1 MKKIMLTALAAVA
14 MAGAASAASAQPYG
28 GYDRGGYGYDRGYRV
43 DRYDSRDLNA
53 RQSDLRKRVDWAV
66 RSGRV
71 SRGEGQYLRNEIR
84 DINQLERRF
93 RNHGGLDQ
101 RELRIMHQR
110 LDRLEGRMQ
119 RFAWNG
125 YR

>member
-14 MAGAASAASAQPYG
+14 MAGAAGAASAQPYG
-28 GYDRGGYGYDRGYRV
+28 GYDRGGYGGGYRA

-53 RQSDLRKRVDWAV
+53 RQSELRKRVDWAV

-84 DINQLERRF
+84 DINQMERRF
-93 RNHGGLDQ
+93 RDHRGLDQ
-101 RELRIMHQR
+101 RELRIIHQR
-110 LDRLEGRMQ
+110 LDRLESRMQ